1 MAKTNEEKAA
11 DKAEAK
17 AEKVD
22 EAVNKQAQ
30 EAAKDAEKK
39 SKDTEIAAGQIWEEA
54 EHENPFQ
61 SIMVALV
68 DEVRLNHKD
77 VQYVRFSFAPKGNEP
92 SRVFEAVD
100 EKEFRERF
108 PIFKR

>member
-1 MAKTNEEKAA
+1 MAKSKQEKAS
-11 DKAEAK
+11 EQ
-17 AEKVD
+17 VD

-30 EAAKDAEKK
+30 EAAKAAEKQ
-39 SKDTEIAAGQIWEEA
+39 SKETEIAAGQIWEEA
-54 EHENPFQ
+54 EHDNPFQ

-77 VQYVRFSFAPKGNEP
+77 DLYIRFSFAPKGNEP

>member
-1 MAKTNEEKAA
+1 MAKSKQ
-11 DKAEAK
+11 
-17 AEKVD
+17 EKVD

-30 EAAKDAEKK
+30 EAAKAAEKQ
-39 SKDTEIAAGQIWEEA
+39 SKEIEIAAGQIWEEA
-54 EHENPFQ
+54 EHDNPFQ
-61 SIMVALV
+61 SILVALV

-77 VQYVRFSFAPKGNEP
+77 DLYIRYSAAPKGNEP
-92 SRVFEAVD
+92 SRELQVDD

>member
-1 MAKTNEEKAA
+1 MAKSKE
-11 DKAEAK
+11 
-17 AEKVD
+17 EKVD

-30 EAAKDAEKK
+30 EAAKAAEKQ
-39 SKDTEIAAGQIWEEA
+39 SKEIEIAAGQIWEEA
-54 EHENPFQ
+54 EHDNPFQ
-61 SIMVALV
+61 SILVALV

-77 VQYVRFSFAPKGNEP
+77 DLYIRYSAAPKGNEP
-92 SRVFEAVD
+92 SRELQVDD